1 MKIFSQIRSPFRAGT
16 LSLKTVLSIYFIP
29 ISILPAIFLS
39 FYSQRLFEESLVETL
54 ARRSAS
60 ERDAIVAEMDSLE
73 SELRAQTRSLANQPR
88 LLRAVAARD
97 REEMTRVLATIGNI
111 GLARVYGSDG
121 AFLAGLKTGESPSR
135 VAYLPKEGLRR
146 VRTRGE
152 TMERYFV
159 EETPALLT
167 VVRILLKNRD
177 RVHGVLEV
185 ERLFGQ
191 KELADLKNRRGVDA
205 VFLDREFTSVAATF
219 ALSKDVLRKFSA
231 VAYQPAFRGSQD
243 PIVVELGDAR
253 YSAFLYDLPAS
264 FGRNKRWGYIALFIS
279 MTSVDA
285 TLGKMKLALV
295 YLTVLL
301 ILLAA
306 LLIFIFSNR
315 LVKPIATLV
324 VAMKRVKS
332 GRVEAIPSID
342 STYEIEYLVRSFNEM
357 ARNVTAAKRT
367 LEMKLEELRD
377 ANIEIKNTQSTL
389 VQSAKMISLGQIVA
403 GVAHELNNP
412 IAFIY
417 SNMHHLFDY
426 IEKVKELV
434 AAYRA
439 IYPDLKPADRE
450 RLETLDKTLEID
462 YVLKDMEDLTRSCVE
477 GANRTKEIVLGL
489 RTFSRMDE
497 SDFKSADLHE
507 GLRSTLKLLASELKG
522 RITVEE
528 DFGPLPLVDCSLSQ
542 LNQVFMN
549 LLSNAAH
556 AIEGRGVIRIRTRHL
571 GDEVKVEIEDSGSG
585 MTPETLEKVFDPFFT
600 TKKVGQGTGL
610 GLSIAY
616 GLIQKHHG
624 RISVKSEIG
633 KGTCFSIFLPIHQPT
648 AQSVTA
654 G

>member
-1 MKIFSQIRSPFRAGT
+1 MKFTNPFKFPFRAGT

-39 FYSQRLFEESLVETL
+39 FYSQRLFQDSLTETL
-54 ARRSAS
+54 SRRASS
-60 ERDAIVAEMDSLE
+60 ERDAIVAEIDSFE
-73 SELRAQTRSLANQPR
+73 SELKAQARALSQQPR
-88 LLRAVAARD
+88 FVRAVSVRD
-97 REEMTRVLATIGNI
+97 VQTLGSIIANPSWGGVI
-111 GLARVYGSDG
+111 RVYTTSGEFLVGSKAD
-121 AFLAGLKTGESPSR
+121 SPTH
-135 VAYLPKEGLRR
+135 VAYLPKEGLKK
-146 VRTRGE
+146 VKTRGE

-159 EETPALLT
+159 DSHPGLLT
-167 VVRILLKNRD
+167 VMRILLKNRD
-177 RVHGVLEV
+177 RVFGVLEA
-185 ERLFGQ
+185 ERTFGQ
-191 KELADLKNRRGVDA
+191 REMAELKNRRGVDA
-205 VFLDREFTSVAATF
+205 VFLDREFSSVAATF
-219 ALSKDVLRKFSA
+219 ALSKDVLRRFSA
-231 VAYQPAFRGSQD
+231 VAYQPEFRGSQD

-253 YSAFLYDLPAS
+253 FSAFIYDLPAN
-264 FGRNKRWGYIALFIS
+264 FGRSKRWGYLALFLS
-279 MTSVDA
+279 MNSVDA
-285 TLGKMKLALV
+285 TLGKMRLAIV
-295 YLTVLL
+295 YLTLLL
-301 ILLAA
+301 ILVAA

-357 ARNVTAAKRT
+357 ARNVSAAKRT
-367 LEMKLEELRD
+367 LEMKLEELHD
-377 ANIEIKNTQSTL
+377 ANAEIKNTQSTL

-417 SNMHHLFDY
+417 SNMHHLFEY

-434 AAYRA
+434 GAYRA
-439 IYPDLKPADRE
+439 IYPHLKAEDRL
-450 RLETLDKTLEID
+450 RLEELDEKLEVD
-462 YVLKDMEDLTRSCVE
+462 YVLKDMEDLTKSCVE

-497 SDFKSADLHE
+497 SDFKLADLHE
-507 GLRSTLKLLASELKG
+507 GLRNTLKLLASELKG
-522 RITVEE
+522 RITVQE
-528 DFGPLPLVDCSLSQ
+528 DFGPLPQVECSLSQ

-556 AIEGRGVIRIRTRHL
+556 AIEGRGTIQIRTRHL
-571 GDEVKVEIEDSGSG
+571 GNEVKIEIEDSGSG
-585 MTPETLEKVFDPFFT
+585 MPLEIQEKIFDPFFT

-624 RISVKSEIG
+624 QISVKSQVG
-633 KGTCFSIFLPIHQPT
+633 KGTCFTILLPILQPT
-648 AQSVTA
+648 SSSLRA
-654 G
+654 

>member
-1 MKIFSQIRSPFRAGT
+1 MNLPFKNRLPFRAGT

-39 FYSQRLFEESLVETL
+39 FYSQRLFEDSLTETL
-54 ARRSAS
+54 ARRAAS
-60 ERDAIVAEMDSLE
+60 ERDAIIAEMDGFENDLKTQAKALS
-73 SELRAQTRSLANQPR
+73 QQPN
-88 LLRAVAARD
+88 LLRAISARD
-97 REEMTRVLATIGNI
+97 VKGLSNILGNVSLPI
-111 GLARVYGSDG
+111 LARVYTTDG
-121 AFLAGLKTGESPSR
+121 VFLAGSKAQESLGR
-135 VAYLPKEGLRR
+135 IAYLPKEGLRR
-146 VRTRGE
+146 VKTRGE
-152 TMERYFV
+152 TIERYFV
-159 EETPALLT
+159 DESPALLT
-167 VVRILLKNRD
+167 VTRLLLKNRD
-177 RVHGVLEV
+177 RLFGILEV
-185 ERLFGQ
+185 ERFFGQ

-219 ALSKDVLRKFSA
+219 ALSKDVVRKFSA
-231 VAYQPAFRGSQD
+231 VAYQPTFKGSEE

-253 YSAFLYDLPAS
+253 FSAFLYDLPAN
-264 FGRNKRWGYIALFIS
+264 FGRNKRWGYLALFIS

-285 TLGKMKLALV
+285 TVGKLRLALV

-301 ILLAA
+301 ILVAA

-357 ARNVTAAKRT
+357 ARNVGAAKRT
-367 LEMKLEELRD
+367 LEMKLEELHD
-377 ANIEIKNTQSTL
+377 ANLEIKNTQSTL

-434 AAYRA
+434 AAYRDL
-439 IYPDLKPADRE
+439 YPHLRPEDRV
-450 RLETLDKTLEID
+450 RLEELDAKLEID
-462 YVLKDMEDLTRSCVE
+462 YVLKDMEDLTKSCVE

-497 SDFKSADLHE
+497 SEFKSADLHE
-507 GLRSTLKLLASELKG
+507 GLRSTVKLLASELKG

-528 DFGPLPLVDCSLSQ
+528 DFGPLPPVECSPSQ

-556 AIEGRGVIRIRTRHL
+556 SIQGRGTITIRTRLL
-571 GDEVKVEIEDSGSG
+571 GEEVKVEIEDSGSG
-585 MTPETLEKVFDPFFT
+585 MPPEILEKVFDPFFT

-616 GLIQKHHG
+616 GLVQKHHG
-624 RISVKSEIG
+624 RISVKSHVG
-633 KGTCFSIFLPIHQPT
+633 QGTCFSIILPIRQPAGQVAT
-648 AQSVTA
+648 A
-654 G
+654 